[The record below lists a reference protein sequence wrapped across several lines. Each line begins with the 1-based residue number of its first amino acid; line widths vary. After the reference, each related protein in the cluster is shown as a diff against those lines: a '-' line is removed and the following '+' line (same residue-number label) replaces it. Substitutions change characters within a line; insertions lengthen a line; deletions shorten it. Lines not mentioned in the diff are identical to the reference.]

1 MHFGCRNSEFEF
13 QTLDVG
19 FRSYPK
25 SPIRRR
31 GVSVVEVLIGASI
44 IALALLAI
52 ASMFPTAYSNVEY
65 GGKRTKAV
73 ALAQQKMEELRAG
86 TFPPSSGGPETLEGV
101 YTRRW
106 TVTVS
111 GTAPNQVATVTVTVS
126 WSSVLGSKQ
135 VTLTS
140 MMVP

>member
-1 MHFGCRNSEFEF
+1 MRIPNHNRAPRG
-13 QTLDVG
+13 
-19 FRSYPK
+19 P
-25 SPIRRR
+25 R

-44 IALALLAI
+44 VALALLAI

-86 TFPPSSGGPETLEGV
+86 TFPPSTTGSPETVEGV
-101 YTRRW
+101 YTRSW
-106 TVTVS
+106 TVSVS
-111 GTAPNQVATVTVTVS
+111 GTAPNQVATVTVTVT
-126 WSSVLGSKQ
+126 WSAVLGAKQ